1 MKSPKEYIDRTKEY
15 ANAVA
20 NPNEFIALANE
31 DQAKMGQNLM
41 DSKLFDTFA
50 TSELK
55 GSKRFQEDRIKRS
68 EEREYQHGLKVAKDK
83 ALDEGMKIT
92 GQGVSSPALQ
102 KKIDEEKLRINN
114 AAATSYNKSLGINQ
128 VSELAMKSSGTSMGS
143 GKLPIGDNIKK
154 SGSQIGKHMNK
165 YGF

>member
-102 KKIDEEKLRINN
+102 KK
-114 AAATSYNKSLGINQ
+114 
-128 VSELAMKSSGTSMGS
+128 
-143 GKLPIGDNIKK
+143 
-154 SGSQIGKHMNK
+154 
-165 YGF
+165 